1 MIKLQRSIY
10 QFCGPYPYL
19 CCTFFRNTLSCN
31 RSFSFRLNPDRSVS
45 AADIVHLEMT
55 ASMIVLQQ
63 LSYAHADKHALFTN
77 INFTVNTSER
87 LALVGNNG
95 SGKST
100 LLHIIAGNLQASG
113 GHMTI
118 ASQPYLVPQ
127 TFGQYNRL
135 TVAAAL
141 GISEKLQALQQILK
155 GNTDAVYF
163 DQLQDDWTI
172 TERADAALSAW
183 GLSVSDLQQ
192 PMEALSGGQ
201 KTKVFLAG
209 IAIHK
214 PALILMDEPTN
225 HLDARSRE
233 HLYRFIETCKA
244 TLLIVSHDR
253 KLLNLVPAI
262 CELSAGSIQYYGGN
276 YEHYLQQKQ
285 LEQDAL
291 LQDIHSHEKAL
302 RKAREKERE
311 SIERQQKRDA
321 RGKAKQEK
329 AGVAKIMMNTLRNNA
344 ENSTAKTKEAHAE
357 KVQSIGQELQQLRDH
372 LPEIDKMRFD
382 FVDASMHKG
391 KMLCSAMAVNVAY
404 SGKFIWPEAL
414 SFQISSGERIAL
426 KGANGSG
433 KTTLIQLML
442 GLKQPD
448 TGALSRAAFSH
459 VYIDQEYALLEN
471 GLTVYEQAQAFNTGA
486 LQEHEI
492 KTRLNRFLFTRGDW
506 DKTCGMLSGGERMRL
521 LLCCLNIG
529 RQAPDMIVLDE
540 PTNNLDISNVE
551 ILSQA
556 IQEYRGTLILVSHDE
571 AFAKSIGTD
580 REIILECGS
589 S

>member
-1 MIKLQRSIY
+1 
-10 QFCGPYPYL
+10 
-19 CCTFFRNTLSCN
+19 
-31 RSFSFRLNPDRSVS
+31 
-45 AADIVHLEMT
+45 
-55 ASMIVLQQ
+55 MIVLQQ
-63 LSYAHADKHALFTN
+63 LSYAHPDKHALFTN

-113 GHMTI
+113 GHITI

-127 TFGQYNRL
+127 TFGQYNHL

-141 GISEKLQALQQILK
+141 GISEKLHALQQILD
-155 GNTDAVYF
+155 GHTDAVYF

-172 TERADAALSAW
+172 AERAEAALAAW

-225 HLDARSRE
+225 HLDAQSRE

-253 KLLNLVPAI
+253 KLLNLMPAI
-262 CELSAGSIQYYGGN
+262 CELTTGNIQYYGGN

-291 LQDIHSHEKAL
+291 QQDIHSHEKAL

-311 SIERQQKRDA
+311 SVERQQKRDA

-344 ENSTAKTKEAHAE
+344 ENSTAKTKDAHAE
-357 KVQSIGQELQQLRDH
+357 KVQSIGKELQQLRDH
-372 LPEIDKMRFD
+372 LPAIDKMKFD
-382 FVDASMHKG
+382 FTDASLHKG
-391 KMLCSAMAVNVAY
+391 KILCSATAVNVAY
-404 SGKFIWPEAL
+404 SGKFLWPEAL

-426 KGANGSG
+426 KGGNGSG
-433 KTTLIQLML
+433 KTTLIQLIL

-448 TGALSRAAFSH
+448 TGALSRAAFNH

-529 RQAPDMIVLDE
+529 RQAPEMIVLDE

-556 IQEYRGTLILVSHDE
+556 IQEYRGTLVLVSHDE

-580 REIILECGS
+580 REIILESGS